1 MRGDDRH
8 QEGTFRYISPDA
20 RVPQDHPLRV
30 IRDLVDEV
38 LQQSWPTF
46 ARLCSQIGR
55 PSIPPRMLL
64 RALLLQV
71 LYTVR
76 SERQLMEQLDYNLL
90 FRRFVGLNMD
100 EPVWDP
106 TTFTKNRQLLL
117 DGDIA
122 QAFSPACWRKP
133 TNATCCR
140 PSISRSTARSSKPG
154 WGSKASGPR
163 RRTEPSFQDYD
174 RLLTT
179 VSCQHLCQRTGHS
192 LPLRRDPSGRRGGD
206 VDRAGDG
213 GVVGLSVTP
222 SGAPARH
229 SFWVTSS
236 RGSR

>member
-90 FRRFVGLNMD
+90 FRWFVGMSVD
-100 EPVWDP
+100 EEVWHP
-106 TTFTKNRQLLL
+106 TVYSHNR
-117 DGDIA
+117 
-122 QAFSPACWRKP
+122 
-133 TNATCCR
+133 
-140 PSISRSTARSSKPG
+140 
-154 WGSKASGPR
+154 
-163 RRTEPSFQDYD
+163 D
-174 RLLTT
+174 RLLENGIADALFAEVLAIAHARGLVSREHFT
-179 VSCQHLCQRTGHS
+179 V
-192 LPLRRDPSGRRGGD
+192 
-206 VDRAGDG
+206 DG
-213 GVVGLSVTP
+213 TVIE
-222 SGAPARH
+222 AWA
-229 SFWVTSS
+229 
-236 RGSR
+236 